1 MQNRFPF
8 IATTISPLLAI
19 AAAGLLRADETEP
32 ESASDAKPKVV
43 TVEGVLEAV
52 SAAEVMATAEQIN
65 SFVIKRIVPHGSEVK
80 QGQNLVWFD
89 REAID
94 EKIEDSDTDVRL
106 AKLALD
112 RAIFDHEQFLKTQ
125 ELDRAAA
132 ERERKAARQE
142 YDNFVDVDRDR
153 RAKSAAFN
161 LKSARASLA
170 NAQEELKQLQ
180 QMYEEDDLTEE
191 SEEIVLKR
199 ARQAVESAQFRFET
213 TEIQTNRVLEQEIP
227 RSVKEQESSLSRA
240 ELAYEKKMHEMKLE
254 RQKHEIELAKE
265 KEKLREKERDLAELK
280 EDRRAM
286 VLTSTINGIALHGK
300 LTRGRLPEKPSTL
313 DADSKVAGKQVLIT
327 VVNPK
332 KLQVRADLS
341 EKQLGVVTEGARCK
355 VIVNAFPEVEASGVV
370 KSVSK
375 VPYAATKYDCV
386 VSFRTGNDAPAL
398 IPTMTCEMKFDS
410 PIEDADEDDEDDED
424 EDEDDEDDEDD
435 DDDEDEDEAEPSE
448 TDSDQAD
455 REDGE

>member
-1 MQNRFPF
+1 MQNRFPL
-8 IATTISPLLAI
+8 IATTMSPLLAI
-19 AAAGLLRADETEP
+19 AVAGLLRADETEP

-43 TVEGVLEAV
+43 TVEGVFEAV
-52 SAAEVMATAEQIN
+52 SAAEVMAAAEQID

-89 REAID
+89 REEID
-94 EKIEDSDTDVRL
+94 EKIEDSETDLRL
-106 AKLALD
+106 AKVGID

-132 ERERKAARQE
+132 ERERKAARQA

-153 RAKSAAFN
+153 KAKSAAFN
-161 LKSARASLA
+161 LKSARASLE

-199 ARQAVESAQFRFET
+199 AKQSVDSAQFRFET

-254 RQKHEIELAKE
+254 RQKREIELAKE
-265 KEKLREKERDLAELK
+265 KEKLRKKERDLAELK
-280 EDRRAM
+280 EDRKAM
-286 VLTSTINGIALHGK
+286 VLTSPINGIALHGK

-341 EKQLGVVTEGARCK
+341 EKQLGVVTEGTRCK
-355 VIVNAFPEVEASGVV
+355 VIINAFPDLEANGVV

-386 VSFRTGNDAPAL
+386 VSLRTIKDAPGL
-398 IPTMTCEMKFDS
+398 IPTMTCELKFDS
-410 PIEDADEDDEDDED
+410 PSE
-424 EDEDDEDDEDD
+424 DEDDEDD
-435 DDDEDEDEAEPSE
+435 DDHEEGEKDGDGEDKQPE
-448 TDSDQAD
+448 TDSDQPD
-455 REDGE
+455 REDEE